1 MELDQII
8 HPGMSKEE
16 TYRVEEEYS
25 AIHVGSGT
33 VRVLATPWMIA
44 FMERVARKFLGEL
57 IPEGF
62 SSVGVRVEVQHL
74 APSPV
79 GSRVTARAEVVS
91 VEGSKVNF
99 HVEAWDDLERIGAG
113 SHQRVVIDEAR
124 FLRRVAAK
132 LESLQ
137 NNMSAD
143 AGLHNP
149 K

>member
-1 MELDQII
+1 MEIDQII
-8 HPGMSKEE
+8 KSGMSKEE

-25 AIHVGSGT
+25 AIHVGSGS

-44 FMERVARKFLGEL
+44 FMERVARKFIGEHL
-57 IPEGF
+57 PEGY

-79 GSRVTARAEVVS
+79 GSRVTARAEVIS
-91 VEGSKVNF
+91 VEGSRVSF
-99 HVEAWDDLERIGAG
+99 HVEAWDEMERIGVG

-132 LESLQ
+132 QESLQ
-137 NNMSAD
+137 NSE
-143 AGLHNP
+143 GKGQTP
-149 K
+149 EPPR

>member
-1 MELDQII
+1 MEIEQII
-8 HPGMSKEE
+8 KPGMSKEE

-25 AIHVGSGT
+25 AIHVGSGS

-44 FMERVARKFLGEL
+44 FMERVARKFIGEL
-57 IPEGF
+57 LPEGL

-79 GSRVTARAEVVS
+79 GSQVTARAEVVS
-91 VEGSKVNF
+91 AEGSKVVF
-99 HVEAWDDLERIGAG
+99 HVEAWDEMERIGVG

-137 NNMSAD
+137 NSMGPDQASETP
-143 AGLHNP
+143 G
-149 K
+149 